1 MSHAR
6 DLLTLALARVDLG
19 ASQEAEALSRCQ
31 LPSFTSVQEMLRV
44 HVCAPVQRESSGNL
58 AKYTLFFQK
67 FLNKTYFSRI
77 SKTLLFKNR

>member
-31 LPSFTSVQEMLRV
+31 LPSFTSVQETLRV
-44 HVCAPVQRESSGNL
+44 HVCAPVQRELRKLGKIHCFFKSS
-58 AKYTLFFQK
+58 
-67 FLNKTYFSRI
+67 
-77 SKTLLFKNR
+77 